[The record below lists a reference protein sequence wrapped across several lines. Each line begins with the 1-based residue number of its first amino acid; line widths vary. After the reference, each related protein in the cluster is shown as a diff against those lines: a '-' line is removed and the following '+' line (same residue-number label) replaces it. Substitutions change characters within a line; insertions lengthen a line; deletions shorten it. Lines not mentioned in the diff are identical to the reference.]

1 MDISSQPC
9 FITGGSDLED
19 SWSILRFCCSQTQE
33 DSPLI
38 LLSSPIVP
46 KCLKHAVSENHRLNP
61 FRVHRHSAPEATG
74 SQDLHRS
81 PWAHGSP
88 HSGVLRLE
96 LCWDSGCGV
105 CGVCRGGAAIVTAM
119 GAVAAGTA
127 GTCTWWMQNCWDFP
141 MITAIPWGYLGHMGG
156 ISYQFLSYLQDI
168 TTYYKMEPKLSMW
181 QNDANITLAK
191 LLEVHGIQLAHLV
204 DSTYRLVDPHVRC

>member
-33 DSPLI
+33 DSPVI

-46 KCLKHAVSENHRLNP
+46 KCLKHAVSENHCLNP
-61 FRVHRHSAPEATG
+61 FRVRHSAPIG
-74 SQDLHRS
+74 PILRRS
-81 PWAHGSP
+81 PQVPMGLHTVGCCGWSFVGTPAAESAGSVAVQP
-88 HSGVLRLE
+88 LSQRWELRE
-96 LCWDSGCGV
+96 PREPARGE
-105 CGVCRGGAAIVTAM
+105 CR
-119 GAVAAGTA
+119 TA
-127 GTCTWWMQNCWDFP
+127 GISQWYQPYHGDILGIWEE
-141 MITAIPWGYLGHMGG
+141 YL
-156 ISYQFLSYLQDI
+156 IIFARYYNILQDI

-191 LLEVHGIQLAHLV
+191 LLEVHEIQLAHLV